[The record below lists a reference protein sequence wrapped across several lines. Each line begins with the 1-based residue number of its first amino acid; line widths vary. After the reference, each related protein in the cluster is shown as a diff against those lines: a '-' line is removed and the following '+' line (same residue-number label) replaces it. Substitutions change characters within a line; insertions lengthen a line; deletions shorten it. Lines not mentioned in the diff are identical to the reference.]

1 MAHRSASPRISSTST
16 SRSAQQLAHGVSSL
30 ITSHK
35 NALAQHNI
43 NNQTNSSIPQPFH
56 TNGVKQSIGK
66 SPQSSSPACNKQL
79 DSGITSQKQVAVRRD
94 PEKSTT
100 ADSHIAQLKMVWNKY
115 IFELGRGIMQLM
127 IILNSKLL
135 NENKNI
141 FQHVE
146 SRLRISLP
154 ENLSTALADGVIL
167 CHVANHVRPRAVPSI
182 HVPSPAVV
190 SNFNKYE

>member
-79 DSGITSQKQVAVRRD
+79 DSGVTSQKQVAVRRD

-127 IILNSKLL
+127 IILNS
-135 NENKNI
+135 
-141 FQHVE
+141 
-146 SRLRISLP
+146 
-154 ENLSTALADGVIL
+154 
-167 CHVANHVRPRAVPSI
+167 
-182 HVPSPAVV
+182 
-190 SNFNKYE
+190 

>member
-56 TNGVKQSIGK
+56 TNGLKQSIGK

-100 ADSHIAQLKMVWNKY
+100 ADSHIAQLKMVCYKY
-115 IFELGRGIMQLM
+115 IFETYATYD
-127 IILNSKLL
+127 
-135 NENKNI
+135 
-141 FQHVE
+141 
-146 SRLRISLP
+146 IS
-154 ENLSTALADGVIL
+154 
-167 CHVANHVRPRAVPSI
+167 
-182 HVPSPAVV
+182 
-190 SNFNKYE
+190 